1 MKKSNSNMSIKKLI
15 SIVAVITLT
24 LFLCVGCGSENEDDD
39 SFDNDFQNT
48 ISSAHSDN
56 DQDLFSNQGTTSSS
70 SYVYS
75 TEKTARRNEENFYSS
90 KENQYSDI
98 KDIMASSSETNADL
112 MQRIEDYVFLMD
124 NLTDRINTLS
134 NEEDSITY
142 FILAQRLEQM
152 ALDLESEI
160 KQSPIDKS
168 YRIKVSNARKNLAK
182 AAENAWNSHS
192 IGTTASTKNTTQNT
206 TIQTSPTKVDQV
218 EDGSID
224 SIAIWLPLFI
234 LLIVLIGVVIFYY
247 VKNSKKN
254 ADGNEKGRIKR
265 FDKKQSQV
273 HGKKIV
279 VEKRNIDALVNADD
293 QIDEE
298 DGLDENIDNTGIAN
312 EEANDFRST
321 EPSTPRRT
329 TDEPRRNAYDIY
341 YFWRSYNQILAISDN
356 SVRKAKVREMMKNCS
371 QQASYVY
378 CKNENDVINSPSSTT
393 PIFVDS
399 DTITMF
405 LRFGNYLFP
414 SPLIQSDRDKRNLS
428 LYAEVRNTGNIS
440 VIKAAGLCKDGEGE
454 YSLVKKGEW
463 TK

>member
-1 MKKSNSNMSIKKLI
+1 MNMKKSNSNMSIIKLI
-15 SIVAVITLT
+15 SIVAVISLT

-98 KDIMASSSETNADL
+98 NIMASSSETNADL

-124 NLTDRINTLS
+124 NLTNRINTLS

-168 YRIKVSNARKNLAK
+168 YRINVSNARKNLAK

-192 IGTTASTKNTTQNT
+192 IGTTTSTKNTTQNT

-224 SIAIWLPLFI
+224 SIAIWPPLFI

-254 ADGNEKGRIKR
+254 ADGNE
-265 FDKKQSQV
+265 
-273 HGKKIV
+273 
-279 VEKRNIDALVNADD
+279 DALVNADD

-341 YFWRSYNQILAISDN
+341 YFGRSYNQILAISDN
-356 SVRKAKVREMMKNCS
+356 SVKKAKVREMMKNCS

-440 VIKAAGLCKDGEGE
+440 VIKPAGLCKDGEGE